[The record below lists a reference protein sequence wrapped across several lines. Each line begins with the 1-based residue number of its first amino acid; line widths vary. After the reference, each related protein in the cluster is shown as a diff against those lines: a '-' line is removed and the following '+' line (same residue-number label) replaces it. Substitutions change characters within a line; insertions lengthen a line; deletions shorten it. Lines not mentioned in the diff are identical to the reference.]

1 MDSGMIGKIQKA
13 KQYAQ
18 ERDRIEFRQ
27 FSVLLHGE
35 NHDHLVTYD
44 NGRWQCECH
53 FFQTHDVCSHTMA
66 MERVLGE
73 MLKPAKAAQP
83 AAEPI

>member
-13 KQYAQ
+13 KQYAE

-27 FSVLLHGE
+27 FTVILHGD
-35 NHDHLVTYD
+35 NHDHIVSYD
-44 NGRWQCECH
+44 QGQWQCECSYFASH
-53 FFQTHDVCSHTMA
+53 GVCSHTMA

-73 MLKPAKAAQP
+73 MLRPVGEKAAVN
-83 AAEPI
+83 